1 MKKYLHFG
9 SLAVIGAAI
18 LWSLDG
24 LLRRQLF
31 DLPPTIVVF
40 WEHLFGF
47 IILLPLLLT
56 SIKQFRKLTKK
67 QWLSIAVVALLSGAV
82 GTIFY
87 TAALGKVQFIPYS
100 VVVLLQQ
107 LQPLFAI
114 SAAAIFL
121 KEKID
126 KNFIVVAII
135 ALIGAY
141 FVSFPDLRVNFSTGD
156 GTAMG
161 ALLAIGAAAAWG
173 ISTALSKYTLQGT
186 SSFHVTGIRFAFTP
200 IFALVLAVAMG
211 DMDSFVALTAD
222 QWMYIVAITFSTGM
236 VALMLYY
243 YGLKRIPASRSTILE
258 LTWPISAVVTGFLFL
273 DESLTTTQWI
283 GAVVLVASMY
293 MVVRNMPDANPHI
306 DTQKES
312 SIEVE

>member
-1 MKKYLHFG
+1 MKKYIHFG
-9 SLAVIGAAI
+9 SLAVVGAAI

-47 IILLPLLLT
+47 VIILPILLF
-56 SIKQFRKLTKK
+56 SIKEFKKLTRR
-67 QWLSIAVVALLSGAV
+67 QWLSIAVVSLLSGAV

-87 TAALGKVQFIPYS
+87 TAALGKVQYIPYS

-114 SAAAIFL
+114 TAAAIFL

-126 KNFIVVAII
+126 KQFIVVAII
-135 ALIGAY
+135 ALISAY
-141 FVSFPDLRVNFSTGD
+141 FVSFPDLTVNLSTGD

-161 ALLAIGAAAAWG
+161 ALLAVGAAAAWG
-173 ISTALSKYTLQGT
+173 ISTALSKYTLKGT

-200 IFALVLAVAMG
+200 IFALLLAVAMG
-211 DMDSFVALTAD
+211 DMESFVVLSSE
-222 QWMYIVAITFSTGM
+222 QWMYVIAITFSTGL

-243 YGLKRIPASRSTILE
+243 YGLKQIPASRSTILE

-273 DESLTTTQWI
+273 DERLTTTQWI

-293 MVVRNMPDANPHI
+293 MVVRNMSE
-306 DTQKES
+306 KEKQEIVS
-312 SIEVE
+312 EQ